1 MEGLKASD
9 NLDPRYPAHMSS
21 GEDRLATALERALK
35 PPWAVYRNVAWLEKR
50 PGDEAADGEADS
62 PRVGARVSGEAYQGF
77 LKRAEA
83 EGRTPS
89 EVVRSLVEAY
99 VSDRPAERPR

>member
-1 MEGLKASD
+1 MKTKSGRVLKREEVDVLAARVEQGLDLSRWV
-9 NLDPRYPAHMSS
+9 PRR
-21 GEDRLATALERALK
+21 G
-35 PPWAVYRNVAWLEKR
+35 R
-50 PGDEAADGEADS
+50 PSLSEAGFGPS
-62 PRVGARVSGEAYQGF
+62 PRVGARVSGETYEGL

-99 VSDRPAERPR
+99 VSEVRR